1 MTWKMHEVILKV
13 PMINNPDT
21 NTNTY
26 VTNMNFTRRLALK
39 PGQVHPSKFPYY
51 IDNLH
56 KINLKNWID

>member
-1 MTWKMHEVILKV
+1 
-13 PMINNPDT
+13 MINNPDT

-26 VTNMNFTRRLALK
+26 VTNMNFTRRLAFK

-56 KINLKNWID
+56 KINLKN